1 MTYNLDRDEHP
12 KNAGDRAYGHGDT
25 VTLELAGDDDV
36 EGGDFVDL
44 VGDGTVDA
52 DPNGD
57 GSLEYEAV
65 AKHGAEV
72 GDDLAVHLRGVVRV
86 GEDASGSDWPVIDDV
101 DGDDLIV
108 LR

>member
-1 MTYNLDRDEHP
+1 MTYNLDRGEHP

-25 VTLELAGDDDV
+25 VTLELVDADV
-36 EGGDFVDL
+36 EAGDFVEL
-44 VGDGTVDA
+44 PGDGTVS
-52 DPNGD
+52 GD
-57 GSLEYEAV
+57 GAGDDAV

-72 GDDLAVHLRGVVRV
+72 GDDLAVHLRGVV
-86 GEDASGSDWPVIDDV
+86 SGSDWPVIDDV